1 MACDVGGPP
10 AAPAAGGALACS
22 PLEAAGSS
30 RKRIRTRVRPFATSP
45 LEPPPAF
52 DGADRAIASVG
63 MSERTPAASTR
74 TPRAFV
80 AGATGY
86 TGRAVVESLIAHGAE
101 AYAHVRPDSAALPR
115 WRNHF
120 ADIGATIDTTPW
132 SESAMLATLT
142 RLRPTH
148 IFALLGTTK
157 KRAKRAE
164 ASGRASED
172 YEAVD
177 YGLTAL
183 LLRAAVDS
191 GIAPHFTY
199 LSAIG
204 ANARSRNEYV
214 RVRGRIEAELAV
226 SGLPYLIARPSFI
239 TGADRDEPR
248 PAERIGA
255 RVADRLLGVA
265 GALGARKLRDRYASM
280 TGTEL
285 ADSLVRLA
293 LASPRTR
300 TTVDGRGLRAAR
312 G

>member
-1 MACDVGGPP
+1 M
-10 AAPAAGGALACS
+10 
-22 PLEAAGSS
+22 
-30 RKRIRTRVRPFATSP
+30 KI
-45 LEPPPAF
+45 
-52 DGADRAIASVG
+52 
-63 MSERTPAASTR
+63 
-74 TPRAFV
+74 RAFV

-101 AYAHVRPDSAALPR
+101 AVAHVRPDSGALPR
-115 WRNHF
+115 WRNQF
-120 ADIGATIDTTPW
+120 GDLGATVDTTPW
-132 SESAMLATLT
+132 SESEMLATLT
-142 RLRPTH
+142 RIRPTH

-164 ASGRASED
+164 VAGRSSED

-183 LLRAAVDS
+183 LLRASVDS

-204 ANARSRNEYV
+204 ANSRSRNEYV
-214 RVRGRIEAELAV
+214 RVRGRIEDELTG

-239 TGADRDEPR
+239 TGSDRDEQR

-255 RVADRLLGVA
+255 SIADRVLGVA
-265 GALGARKLRDRYASM
+265 GALGARRLRDRYASM
-280 TGTEL
+280 TGVEL

-293 LASPRTR
+293 LASPRSRATM
-300 TTVDGRGLRAAR
+300 DGSGLRAAR
-312 G
+312 GGGT

>member
-1 MACDVGGPP
+1 MPT
-10 AAPAAGGALACS
+10 
-22 PLEAAGSS
+22 
-30 RKRIRTRVRPFATSP
+30 ITTRR
-45 LEPPPAF
+45 
-52 DGADRAIASVG
+52 
-63 MSERTPAASTR
+63 
-74 TPRAFV
+74 PRAFV

-86 TGRAVVESLIAHGAE
+86 TGRAVVESLIAHGAD
-101 AYAHVRPDSAALPR
+101 AIAHVRPDSGALPR

-120 ADIGATIDTTPW
+120 GDVGATIDTTPW

-164 ASGRASED
+164 ASGPSSED

-191 GIAPHFTY
+191 GGAPHFTY
-199 LSAIG
+199 LSALG

-214 RVRGRIEAELAV
+214 RVRGRIEEELRA

-239 TGADRDEPR
+239 TGSDRDEAR
-248 PAERIGA
+248 PAERIA
-255 RVADRLLGVA
+255 ASAADRVLGMA
-265 GALGARKLRDRYASM
+265 GALGARGFRDRFASM
-280 TGTEL
+280 TGTAL

-293 LASPRTR
+293 LGSPRR
-300 TTVDGRGLRAAR
+300 RAIVDGRGLRAAR
-312 G
+312 GGGT